1 MAIRP
6 ETKSRRVLEW
16 LQAAIS
22 RREGRELPELPRFKT
37 RRTRRRFGRIGHV
50 SMVNNFAAVLQ
61 CRMGRVPALSS
72 RAGEIG

>member
-50 SMVNNFAAVLQ
+50 
-61 CRMGRVPALSS
+61 
-72 RAGEIG
+72 